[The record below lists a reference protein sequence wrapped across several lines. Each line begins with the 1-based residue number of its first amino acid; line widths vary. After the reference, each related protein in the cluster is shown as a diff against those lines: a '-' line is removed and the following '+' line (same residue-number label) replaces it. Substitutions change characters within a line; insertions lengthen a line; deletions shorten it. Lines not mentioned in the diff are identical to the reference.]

1 MAPVT
6 VTTTGPAPPGDP
18 MLYRTETA
26 TGEQPSVGDLFHRL
40 VDDGK
45 AYAKAEVNYYKT
57 VGTERANALKMPAIY
72 GVAALLFAHAAFLA
86 LCFTVFVALSAVM
99 KDWLAG
105 LLTVVILGAIA
116 GVLGYLAYS
125 KGKAAFGGAKS

>member
-1 MAPVT
+1 
-6 VTTTGPAPPGDP
+6 
-18 MLYRTETA
+18 MLYRTEVA

-45 AYAKAEVNYYKT
+45 TYAKAEVNYYKT
-57 VGTERANALKMPAIY
+57 VGTERAKALVSPAIF
-72 GVAALLFAHAAFLA
+72 GVAALLFALGAFGA
-86 LCFTVFVALSAVM
+86 LCATIFVALSAVM

-105 LLTVVILGAIA
+105 VLTVLILAAIA

-125 KGKAAFGGAKS
+125 KGKAAFGGKS